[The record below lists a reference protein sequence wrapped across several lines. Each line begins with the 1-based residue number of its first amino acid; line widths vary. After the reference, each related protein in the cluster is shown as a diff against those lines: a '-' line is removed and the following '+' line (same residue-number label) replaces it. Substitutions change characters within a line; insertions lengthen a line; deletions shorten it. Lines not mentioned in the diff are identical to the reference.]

1 MVRMDSDRLL
11 VLNLVLVV
19 VLIALTAFFV
29 AVEFAIVRVRGSRV
43 DQLIA
48 EGHKKALAVKQVTS
62 NLDGY
67 LSACQLGITITALG
81 LGWLGEPT
89 VEKILHP
96 VFHSLHIPEAVTGI
110 LSFLIAFVVI
120 TYLHVVVGEL
130 APKTIAIRKA
140 EAVAMLTAKPLI
152 LFTKIMR
159 PFIWTLN
166 GSANQLVKLIGIKP
180 ASEHEEAHSEEEIQ
194 IIINESFESGKINQ
208 SEYGYVNRI
217 FAFDNMLAREIM
229 VPRTDMVC
237 LYTDKTREENLEII
251 VEQQYTR
258 FPVVEESKDN
268 VIGIIN
274 TKQFFLALRNNPDL
288 EVASILQPVM
298 AVSEVTPV
306 NELLQRMQKEGTHIA
321 ILIDEYGGTAGL
333 VTIEDIL
340 EEIVGEIRDEFDK
353 EEEQPIVQ
361 LGDNHVIVDGKV
373 GVNQIND
380 LLMSGLDTEDVDTIG
395 GWLYGTHPEMN
406 VGETLEHQNLI
417 FKLLDKEPHRFK
429 RLEIVKM
436 IPETEQ

>member
-1 MVRMDSDRLL
+1 MDSDRLL
-11 VLNLVLVV
+11 VNLLMVA

-29 AVEFAIVRVRGSRV
+29 AVEFAIVRVRASRV
-43 DQLIA
+43 DQMIA
-48 EGHKKALAVKQVTS
+48 EGQKNALAVKQVTS

-96 VFHSLHIPEAVTGI
+96 LLHSLHVPEAVGGL
-110 LSFLIAFVVI
+110 LSFVIAFVVI

-130 APKTIAIRKA
+130 APKTVAIRKA
-140 EAVAMLTAKPLI
+140 ESVALFTAKPLI

-166 GSANQLVKLIGIKP
+166 GSANQLVRLLGVKP
-180 ASEHEEAHSEEEIQ
+180 ASEHEEAHSEEELQ

-229 VPRTDMVC
+229 VPRTDMIC
-237 LYTDKTREENLEII
+237 LYTDKSREENLSII
-251 VEQQYTR
+251 KEQQYTR
-258 FPVVEESKDN
+258 FPVVEGSKDN

-274 TKQFFLALRNNPDL
+274 TKQFFLAYEDNPNL

-298 AVSEVTPV
+298 AVSEVIPV
-306 NELLQRMQKEGTHIA
+306 NELLQRMQREGTHIA

-361 LGDNHVIVDGKV
+361 LSDDHLISDGKV
-373 GVNQIND
+373 TINQIND
-380 LLMSGLDTEDVDTIG
+380 VLMTDLDTEDVDTIG
-395 GWLYGTHPEMN
+395 GWLYGMHPEMDI
-406 VGETLEHQNLI
+406 GETLSHKELT
-417 FKLLDKEPHRFK
+417 FKLLEKDPHRFRK
-429 RLEIVKM
+429 VEIIKNSA
-436 IPETEQ
+436 EEQQQ

>member
-1 MVRMDSDRLL
+1 MDSDRLL

-19 VLIALTAFFV
+19 ILIALTAFFV

-48 EGHKKALAVKQVTS
+48 EGRKNALAVKTVTTH
-62 NLDGY
+62 LDGY

-96 VFHSLHIPEAVTGI
+96 LFHSLHVPDTLSSA
-110 LSFLIAFVVI
+110 LSFIIAFVVI

-130 APKTIAIRKA
+130 APKTMAIRKSEEIA
-140 EAVAMLTAKPLI
+140 LLTAKPLI

-159 PFIWTLN
+159 PFIWALN
-166 GSANQLVKLIGIKP
+166 GSANQLVRLFGIKP
-180 ASEHEEAHSEEEIQ
+180 ASEHEEAHSEEELQ

-208 SEYGYVNRI
+208 SEYGYVSRI
-217 FAFDNMLAREIM
+217 FAFDNLLAKEIM

-237 LYTDKTREENLEII
+237 LYTDKSRQENLEII
-251 VEQQYTR
+251 KEQQYTR
-258 FPVVEESKDN
+258 FPVVEGSKDN

-274 TKQFFLALRNNPDL
+274 TKQFFLAHESNPNLDI
-288 EVASILQPVM
+288 ASILQPVM
-298 AVSEVTPV
+298 AVSEVIPV
-306 NELLQRMQKEGTHIA
+306 NELLKKMQQEGTHIA

-353 EEEQPIVQ
+353 EEEEPVVQ
-361 LGDNHVIVDGKV
+361 LSDTHVIAQGTVT
-373 GVNQIND
+373 VNQINELLLTD
-380 LLMSGLDTEDVDTIG
+380 LSTEEVDTIG
-395 GWLYGTHPEMN
+395 GWLFGMN
-406 VGETLEHQNLI
+406 PGMDVGETLEHEDLT
-417 FKLLDKEPHRFK
+417 FKLLEKEPHRFRK
-429 RLEIVKM
+429 LEIVKRAAV
-436 IPETEQ
+436 EAR

>member
-1 MVRMDSDRLL
+1 MDSDRLL

-19 VLIALTAFFV
+19 ILIAMTAFFV

-89 VEKILHP
+89 VEEILHP
-96 VFHSLHIPEAVTGI
+96 LFHSLHIPEALGGV
-110 LSFLIAFVVI
+110 LSFIIAFVVI

-130 APKTIAIRKA
+130 APKTVAIRKA
-140 EAVAMLTAKPLI
+140 EAVAMFTAKPLI
-152 LFTKIMR
+152 LFTKVMR

-166 GSANQLVKLIGIKP
+166 GSANQLVRMIGIKP
-180 ASEHEEAHSEEEIQ
+180 ASEHEEAHSEEELQ

-217 FAFDNMLAREIM
+217 FAFDNLLAKEIM

-251 VEQQYTR
+251 KEQQYTR
-258 FPVVEESKDN
+258 FPVVEQSKDN

-274 TKQFFLALRNNPDL
+274 TKQFFLAYEDNPNL

-306 NELLQRMQKEGTHIA
+306 NELLQRMQREGTHIA

-353 EEEQPIVQ
+353 EEEQPLVQ
-361 LGDNHVIVDGKV
+361 LSETHLVVDGKV
-373 GVNQIND
+373 TINQIND
-380 LLMSGLDTEDVDTIG
+380 LLLSNLDTEDVDTIG
-395 GWLYGTHPEMN
+395 GWLYGRHPEMKI
-406 VGETLEHQNLI
+406 GETLEHQSLR
-417 FKLLDKEPHRFK
+417 FKLLEKEPHRFRK
-429 RLEIVKM
+429 LEIIKLA
-436 IPETEQ
+436 PQLEES